1 MPDRVYLFDVDGTLT
16 EPREKIKEQIEDV
29 IMSWIASKSKSVYLV
44 TGSDIDKT
52 EEQLGEDLMDACL
65 GVFTCSGNV
74 FRQEGKVIYS
84 NVFDPSAEFI
94 ADLQLYLDNS
104 QWRSKKGNHIETRPG
119 MLNFSTVGRNA
130 SLNMRKAYNR
140 WDRLNLEREDIVAY
154 INGLYPDL
162 EVSIGGSISVD
173 IYPKGKNKGQVVEK
187 LRELHG
193 DDVEMIFIGDKN
205 IPGGNDWPLAQRL
218 DTIEGSQWYQVL
230 GPEETRSLIEYGELF
245 IQMKRQLQT
254 FKDFINEAT
263 DPAYFQDTFNF
274 TVLISM
280 DKNRGGS
287 RDETK
292 NDIRALP
299 EVLTVTLIEK
309 EKGGVQKDLGNTY
322 LSTLKIHVRRPRDTS
337 KELMMKRVVKQIA
350 RLKGVSV
357 LR

>member
-29 IMSWIASKSKSVYLV
+29 FMSWIASKSKSVYLV
-44 TGSDIDKT
+44 TGSDISKT
-52 EEQLGEDLMDACL
+52 KEQLGEDLMGACL

-74 FRQEGKVIYS
+74 FRKKGKVIYS

-154 INGLYPDL
+154 IDGLYPDL

-218 DTIEGSQWYQVL
+218 ETIEGSQWYQIL
-230 GPEETRSLIEYGELF
+230 GPEETR
-245 IQMKRQLQT
+245 
-254 FKDFINEAT
+254 
-263 DPAYFQDTFNF
+263 P
-274 TVLISM
+274 
-280 DKNRGGS
+280 
-287 RDETK
+287 
-292 NDIRALP
+292 
-299 EVLTVTLIEK
+299 
-309 EKGGVQKDLGNTY
+309 
-322 LSTLKIHVRRPRDTS
+322 
-337 KELMMKRVVKQIA
+337 
-350 RLKGVSV
+350 
-357 LR
+357 LRS

>member
-16 EPREKIKEQIEDV
+16 EPREKIKEQIEDA

-44 TGSDIDKT
+44 TGSDISKT
-52 EEQLGEDLMDACL
+52 KEQLGEDLMGVCL

-74 FRQEGKVIYS
+74 FRQKDQIVYS
-84 NVFDPSAEFI
+84 NVFDPGEKFI
-94 ADLQLYLDNS
+94 SDLELYLENS

-193 DDVEMIFIGDKN
+193 DDVEMIFVGDKN

-245 IQMKRQLQT
+245 I
-254 FKDFINEAT
+254 
-263 DPAYFQDTFNF
+263 
-274 TVLISM
+274 
-280 DKNRGGS
+280 
-287 RDETK
+287 
-292 NDIRALP
+292 
-299 EVLTVTLIEK
+299 
-309 EKGGVQKDLGNTY
+309 
-322 LSTLKIHVRRPRDTS
+322 
-337 KELMMKRVVKQIA
+337 
-350 RLKGVSV
+350 
-357 LR
+357 

>member
-29 IMSWIASKSKSVYLV
+29 FMSWIASKSKSVYLV

-52 EEQLGEDLMDACL
+52 KEQLGEDLMDVCL

-74 FRQEGKVIYS
+74 FRQKGKVVYS
-84 NVFDPSAEFI
+84 NVFDPGAEFI
-94 ADLQLYLDNS
+94 ADLELYLDNS

-140 WDRLNLEREDIVAY
+140 WDIVNLELEDIVAY

-193 DDVEMIFIGDKN
+193 DDVEMIFVGDKN

-245 IQMKRQLQT
+245 I
-254 FKDFINEAT
+254 
-263 DPAYFQDTFNF
+263 
-274 TVLISM
+274 
-280 DKNRGGS
+280 
-287 RDETK
+287 
-292 NDIRALP
+292 
-299 EVLTVTLIEK
+299 
-309 EKGGVQKDLGNTY
+309 
-322 LSTLKIHVRRPRDTS
+322 
-337 KELMMKRVVKQIA
+337 
-350 RLKGVSV
+350 
-357 LR
+357 

>member
-44 TGSDIDKT
+44 TGSDISKT
-52 EEQLGEDLMDACL
+52 KEQLGEDLMDVCL

-74 FRQEGKVIYS
+74 FRQKEKVIYS

-140 WDRLNLEREDIVAY
+140 WDIVNLEREDIVAY

-193 DDVEMIFIGDKN
+193 DDVEMIFVGDKN

-245 IQMKRQLQT
+245 I
-254 FKDFINEAT
+254 
-263 DPAYFQDTFNF
+263 
-274 TVLISM
+274 
-280 DKNRGGS
+280 
-287 RDETK
+287 
-292 NDIRALP
+292 
-299 EVLTVTLIEK
+299 
-309 EKGGVQKDLGNTY
+309 
-322 LSTLKIHVRRPRDTS
+322 
-337 KELMMKRVVKQIA
+337 
-350 RLKGVSV
+350 
-357 LR
+357 